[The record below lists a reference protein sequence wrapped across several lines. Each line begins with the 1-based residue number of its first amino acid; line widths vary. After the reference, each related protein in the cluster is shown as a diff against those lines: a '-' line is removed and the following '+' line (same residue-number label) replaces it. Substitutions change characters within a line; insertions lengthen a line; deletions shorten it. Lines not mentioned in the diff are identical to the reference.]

1 MCRPKPSVEPEFV
14 SKIRITRVDVD
25 YPDPLREHLFPGE
38 PLSIRVHFETDE
50 PIDDIVFALTILDQ
64 RGTYLLGTNTDV
76 MGSPIDSIGTSG
88 EVVFDLEQIPL
99 LDGVYNI
106 GVGACTRDGGTIYA
120 DRAEK
125 DNFSV
130 MNSTRNEGLVY
141 FPVKARLEDTD
152 PGR

>member
-1 MCRPKPSVEPEFV
+1 MTAEPV
-14 SKIRITRVDVD
+14 
-25 YPDPLREHLFPGE
+25 
-38 PLSIRVHFETDE
+38 
-50 PIDDIVFALTILDQ
+50 DDIVFSIAIHDQ
-64 RGTYLLGTNTDV
+64 DGTMLLGTNTDV

-88 EVVFDLEQIPL
+88 EVVFDFEQIPL

-106 GVGACTRDGGTIYA
+106 GVGACPATAAPSTT